1 MASASDEGYCTG
13 ALKQILRRVLTSCG
27 LIKGGSQRGCQP
39 LQARS
44 VAAMSGDDFNA
55 LFVPLAD
62 RAAIIQFDQDSA
74 ELDSGAIALLDK
86 TFAAQRGASYFL
98 VVSRA
103 STEGALSYN
112 RELSRKR
119 AEAVLDHIRTK
130 FSDPDLDQ
138 EVGLLWL
145 GAEYAQLDKEF
156 CQWQRSRPDEAVH
169 DRPPEPLGVHRVDR
183 LPAVRRAL
191 AAVAALAALAAACG
205 GGEKPALG
213 RSESV
218 AASGRA
224 PDPRR
229 WCDVFYAD
237 ADAPRLALP
246 RVEPARPVRR
256 CRSCR
261 PTAGCGSTC
270 GPPGA
275 GRAGARCRCCC
286 AGTTSS

>member
-1 MASASDEGYCTG
+1 MTGRTTHLALFLAALALLSGTVAVWVHSAASRLAAIEAAGKGPAAAVASAADEGYCTG

-27 LIKGGSQRGCQP
+27 LIKGGAQRGCQP
-39 LQARS
+39 VQARS

-74 ELDSGAIALLDK
+74 DLDGDALALLDK

-119 AEAVLDHIRTK
+119 AQAVLDHIRTR

-145 GAEYAQLDKEF
+145 GAEYAQLDKDF
-156 CQWQRSRPDEAVH
+156 CQWHRSRPGEGCSTAHLNRSAFIAWIDC
-169 DRPPEPLGVHRVDR
+169 R
-183 LPAVRRAL
+183 L
-191 AAVAALAALAAACG
+191 
-205 GGEKPALG
+205 
-213 RSESV
+213 
-218 AASGRA
+218 
-224 PDPRR
+224 
-229 WCDVFYAD
+229 
-237 ADAPRLALP
+237 
-246 RVEPARPVRR
+246 
-256 CRSCR
+256 
-261 PTAGCGSTC
+261 
-270 GPPGA
+270 
-275 GRAGARCRCCC
+275 
-286 AGTTSS
+286 